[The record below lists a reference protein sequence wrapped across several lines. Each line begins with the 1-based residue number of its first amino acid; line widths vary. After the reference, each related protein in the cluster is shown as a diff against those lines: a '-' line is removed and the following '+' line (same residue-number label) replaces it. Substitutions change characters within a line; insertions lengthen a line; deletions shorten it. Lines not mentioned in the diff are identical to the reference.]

1 MCQHVSLV
9 RRLLPPKRLTR
20 LLFYLLNAQTSSS
33 PGRGKREKACD
44 YFLFIPFHSSQPAI
58 ASFSP
63 LLKRLFNMWPEIY
76 LFSFQFRCSL
86 HLNFFEDMRGG
97 RVVHERG
104 LDRAL

>member
-44 YFLFIPFHSSQPAI
+44 YFLFITFHSSQPAI

-63 LLKRLFNMWPEIY
+63 LLKRLFNMRPEIY
-76 LFSFQFRCSL
+76 LFSFQFR
-86 HLNFFEDMRGG
+86 
-97 RVVHERG
+97 
-104 LDRAL
+104 